1 MSCDVNSIHV
11 HSRHTYT
18 CLDRENDDTYIY
30 MCIYIYIFLVRIIY
44 KIYLTGH
51 RSIVKLD
58 ESSKKFHDSLL
69 FKASIIDL
77 IITKYVN

>member
-30 MCIYIYIFLVRIIY
+30 IRAYIYIYISRTNNLQN
-44 KIYLTGH
+44 
-51 RSIVKLD
+51 
-58 ESSKKFHDSLL
+58 L
-69 FKASIIDL
+69 FD
-77 IITKYVN
+77 

>member
-30 MCIYIYIFLVRIIY
+30 IYIFLVRIIY

-58 ESSKKFHDSLL
+58 EFHDSLL

>member
-30 MCIYIYIFLVRIIY
+30 IYIRAYIYIFLVRIIY
-44 KIYLTGH
+44 KIYLTDH

-58 ESSKKFHDSLL
+58 EFHDSLL